1 MHVPGW
7 LLQILISYL
16 TDRSMFMR
24 YSQTKSTKRSL
35 PGSSPQGT
43 FLGVLLFIIVFNGAL
58 LRPSV
63 PRPDSLN
70 LKYIDDLSLLQALN
84 LKDLLIPDPVNR
96 PMPLAYSER
105 NRMILPCN
113 KNPLQYTLA
122 ELKEFTD
129 MKNMIIKGKKTNLM
143 KFNFKQSYD
152 FPAEINI
159 EGFQN
164 QLSIIHE
171 TKLLGII
178 ISEDLKWSANTDY
191 LCSKAY
197 RKIWVLRRMKILDV
211 DTSFLLDV
219 YQKEVRSVLELA
231 VPAWHSGITRQQ
243 SYQIER
249 VQRTAVSIILGDRKL
264 SYGRGLALL
273 GLETLQER
281 RVKLCKK
288 SPLKSRHR
296 DMFTPNMSAYDTR
309 TKKPFREPK
318 ILSQRAFN
326 SPLAYLTRLVNKL

>member
-1 MHVPGW
+1 MKLLDFVHTYMDKRDPFAVLLVLVDLEKAFNRVSHFWVIQDLADMHVPGW

-84 LKDLLIPDPVNR
+84 LKDLLIPD
-96 PMPLAYSER
+96 
-105 NRMILPCN
+105 I
-113 KNPLQYTLA
+113 
-122 ELKEFTD
+122 
-129 MKNMIIKGKKTNLM
+129 
-143 KFNFKQSYD
+143 
-152 FPAEINI
+152 
-159 EGFQN
+159 
-164 QLSIIHE
+164 
-171 TKLLGII
+171 
-178 ISEDLKWSANTDY
+178 
-191 LCSKAY
+191 
-197 RKIWVLRRMKILDV
+197 
-211 DTSFLLDV
+211 
-219 YQKEVRSVLELA
+219 
-231 VPAWHSGITRQQ
+231 
-243 SYQIER
+243 
-249 VQRTAVSIILGDRKL
+249 
-264 SYGRGLALL
+264 
-273 GLETLQER
+273 
-281 RVKLCKK
+281 
-288 SPLKSRHR
+288 
-296 DMFTPNMSAYDTR
+296 FTPNMSAYDTR